1 MPIKLSA
8 GDDLREQFVSC
19 ACSVDDHQCWGRVKF
34 EKGETQSSQSVRN
47 SLRKSEQSK
56 SDWSQ
61 FAAGAVDVKSA
72 VMHSESAQ
80 VATCLNYHRF
90 THIMVKQHKS

>member
-1 MPIKLSA
+1 MQDLIKA
-8 GDDLREQFVSC
+8 GGCMSM
-19 ACSVDDHQCWGRVKF
+19 AMCWGCVKF

-80 VATCLNYHRF
+80 VATCLNYHRYPYYGKIQITGYF
-90 THIMVKQHKS
+90 LLPKKW